1 MTTTIALVLI
11 VLLAF
16 AVEAAAGFGSTV
28 VTVTLAAQLM
38 PVDAVLARFV
48 PVNVLLSLYLVAR
61 YRRAVDLRLLARRVL
76 PWMGA
81 GMAAGLAIAHFASP
95 GWIKFAFALF
105 VVTLSALELRALRR
119 GASAAR
125 LGAATAG
132 SALLGAGVVH
142 GMFACGGPLVVW
154 VVGREV
160 DDKATFR
167 ATLSALWLVLN
178 LVLVVG
184 YVLGDQL
191 DGGTLKE
198 SAFLVVPLVAGV
210 FVGERVHDRLSPAR
224 FRASVFLL
232 LLIAASVLLF
242 RSVLS

>member
-1 MTTTIALVLI
+1 VTTAIVLGLI

-61 YRRAVDLRLLARRVL
+61 YRRSVDLRLLFRRVL
-76 PWMGA
+76 PWMGV
-81 GMAAGLAIAHFASP
+81 GMAGGLAVAHVASP
-95 GWIKFAFALF
+95 GWVKVAFAIF
-105 VVTLSALELRALRR
+105 VVVLSAFELWGLRR
-119 GASAAR
+119 G
-125 LGAATAG
+125 G
-132 SALLGAGVVH
+132 SARPLGAGTAGGALVAAGLVH

-160 DDKATFR
+160 DDKAVFR

-178 LVLVVG
+178 VVLVVG
-184 YVLGDQL
+184 YVLGGQL

-198 SAFLVVPLVAGV
+198 SAFLVLPLAAGIL
-210 FVGERVHDRLSPAR
+210 VGERVHDRLSPER
-224 FRASVFLL
+224 FRAAVFALL
-232 LLIAASVLLF
+232 FVAAGVLLV
-242 RSVLS
+242 RSAMG

>member
-28 VTVTLAAQLM
+28 VTVTLAAQIM

-76 PWMGA
+76 PWMGV

-95 GWIKFAFALF
+95 GWVKVAFALF
-105 VVTLSALELRALRR
+105 VVVLSALELRALRR
-119 GASAAR
+119 GGSAAP
-125 LGAATAG
+125 LGAGTAG
-132 SALLGAGVVH
+132 GALVGAGVVH

-167 ATLSALWLVLN
+167 ATLSALWLLLNVVL
-178 LVLVVG
+178 LVG
-184 YVLGDQL
+184 YLLGGQL

-198 SAFLVVPLVAGV
+198 SALLVAPLAAGI

-224 FRASVFLL
+224 FRAGVFLL
-232 LLIAASVLLF
+232 LLIAASVLLV
-242 RSVLS
+242 RSTLG